1 MILMHCNFELYSVSI
16 LLEAVVWR
24 CSAEK
29 VFLEIL
35 QNSQE
40 NACARVPKGLHNTF
54 WATTKKVCNFIK
66 KRLWHRRFPMNF
78 AKLLWTPFLTEQLWW
93 LLLFCVNLSKHFKK
107 DLIATLSMSVWGI
120 FFSNTWTKLK
130 KEKTEAN

>member
-1 MILMHCNFELYSVSI
+1 MHCNFEIYSVSI

-24 CSAEK
+24 CPAEK

-66 KRLWHRRFPMNF
+66 KETLAQTFSYEFCKIAMNTF
-78 AKLLWTPFLTEQLWW
+78 FNRT
-93 LLLFCVNLSKHFKK
+93 
-107 DLIATLSMSVWGI
+107 TLVAASVLCQFI
-120 FFSNTWTKLK
+120 KAL
-130 KEKTEAN
+130 